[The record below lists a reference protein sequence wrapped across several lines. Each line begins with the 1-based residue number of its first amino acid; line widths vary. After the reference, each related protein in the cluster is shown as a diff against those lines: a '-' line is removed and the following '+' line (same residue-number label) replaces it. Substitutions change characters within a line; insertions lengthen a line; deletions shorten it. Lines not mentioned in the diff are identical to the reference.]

1 MTLRPPP
8 RRLREL
14 HLRTVKIR
22 AANLF
27 RISRFSSGE
36 PFFGRTKANRFD
48 DPTRVKKRRFGTC
61 YCGLD
66 LETAVAE
73 TLLHDEMPVRGNFKL
88 SFSYFESHQLVAFK
102 GGELIL
108 ADLTGAQL
116 KTLGG
121 HGSLSTVVSYTV
133 PQRWGLAVHRH
144 PQSVDGIHYVSRHL
158 NDRYAIVVFD
168 RASCKPG
175 TPRYMPLPTAPGI
188 NAALP
193 LLHVSFPV

>member
-1 MTLRPPP
+1 MTLKPPP

-14 HLRTVKIR
+14 DLATVTIP
-22 AANLF
+22 AENLF

-36 PFFGRTKANRFD
+36 PFFGRTTANRFD

-66 LETAVAE
+66 LETAIAE
-73 TLLHDEMPVRGNFKL
+73 TLLHDEMPVRGNFRL
-88 SFSYFESHQLVAFK
+88 SFSHFESHQLVAFK

-116 KTLGG
+116 KTIGG
-121 HGSLSTVVSYTV
+121 DGSLSTVVPYTV
-133 PQRWGLAVHRH
+133 PQRWALAVHRH
-144 PQSVDGIHYVSRHL
+144 PQSVDGIRYVARHL

-168 RASCKPG
+168 RASSKIG
-175 TPRYMPLPTAPGI
+175 AARYMPLPTAPGI
-188 NAALP
+188 NDALA